1 MDAAT
6 LFDYYTH
13 DMANIPEETQ
23 YTLKQLQLKDLEYD
37 KTMSQIEI
45 LEGQLS
51 KHIKQNGVVVRHP
64 KEDAI
69 TSQMSKLCKKA
80 TQIQEEKSLLLNTAL
95 YNITKN
101 TVKFQK
107 DVRRLVESG
116 AIDNWDVKDEDDDV
130 AILTSNIA
138 AISNL
143 DSPSISK
150 GSISQLSSR
159 MNSGAVESTRR
170 TNSAAG
176 ESRRMKRRDRTPLV
190 DDSSTSREITPSRR
204 RDITAGTTVVKGP
217 GRRVPSGSNNA
228 DSGNGDDE
236 DLYCFC
242 QQVSYGEMVAC
253 DNPTCKYEWFHYDC
267 VGLKEIPNGVWYC
280 PDCRKDPKTTDKKK
294 KNIKNL

>member
-6 LFDYYTH
+6 LFDYYIH

-23 YTLKQLQLKDLEYD
+23 YTLKQLQQKDLEYD
-37 KTMSQIEI
+37 KIITQIET

-51 KHIKQNGVVVRHP
+51 KHIKQSGVMIRHP

-69 TSQMSKLCKKA
+69 TSQMHKLCKKA
-80 TQIQEEKSLLLNTAL
+80 TQIQEEKSILLNTAL

-107 DVRRLVESG
+107 DVRRLIESG
-116 AIDNWDVKDEDDDV
+116 AIDNWDVNDDLDD
-130 AILTSNIA
+130 LTLISSNNA
-138 AISNL
+138 VYSNL
-143 DSPSISK
+143 DSPSMTK

-159 MNSGAVESTRR
+159 MNSGIAEHSRR
-170 TNSAAG
+170 TNSTTG
-176 ESRRMKRRDRTPLV
+176 DTRRMKRRDKTPLV
-190 DDSSTSREITPSRR
+190 DDSSTSREFTPNRR
-204 RDITAGTTVVKGP
+204 RDISSGTTVVKGP
-217 GRRVPSGSNNA
+217 GRRIPSGSNNA
-228 DSGNGDDE
+228 DNGNGDDD

-294 KNIKNL
+294 KNMKV